1 MAKFSKIKG
10 PLSIAAYAVFLL
22 LTFNLR
28 VVDALSSYAVKG
40 RTVKIETSD
49 AEYTVA
55 VLYSESELARH
66 SPTTQGLFGN
76 TLAEVESY
84 EAVPMRVA
92 TGALAEAAPK
102 LEPERKPEPESKAS
116 FAANESKPQGL
127 ARPQAATQ
135 GPTALDFI
143 QAIKDKKWEYA
154 ELIDRYIVRYDSDTY
169 IVLTIRPDLQEMLE
183 DTLAKYDTRLS
194 VGIIQDPYTGH
205 VLAMSSSNRNQVTHI
220 LDEAYKT
227 DNWALQANFPVASI
241 FKFVTAAAGIDTG
254 KMTQNSNFLSSQKQ
268 YMKVW
273 KAFANSHNGVFGRMA
288 RQITKEPLERY
299 ALLFGFNRPFFFD
312 LPVSKSVA
320 EFPANQTQIEES
332 AAGLNK
338 NFLVSPIHVSSM
350 VSTIINE
357 GVNHKPVLVDYV
369 VRGDKA
375 IFKRKPF
382 VLTKPIKPETAKVLT
397 QMMYGTTAVGTG
409 KKGFGGYKTCPNLAK
424 YSGGKTGTLTGSYPN
439 YLYTWFGG
447 FTKISGE
454 TLAITTLVG
463 QNNHSATKAASV
475 AGQIAFELF
484 KKGKAPEKRNHVAS
498 R

>member
-1 MAKFSKIKG
+1 MVKFSKIKG
-10 PLSIAAYAVFLL
+10 FLSITAYAVFLL

-40 RTVKIETSD
+40 RTVKIEAND
-49 AEYTVA
+49 AQYTVA
-55 VLYSESELARH
+55 VLYSESELAH
-66 SPTTQGLFGN
+66 QTETSEGLFGN
-76 TLAEVESY
+76 TLAEVGSY
-84 EAVPMRVA
+84 EAVPMRLAADVA
-92 TGALAEAAPK
+92 
-102 LEPERKPEPESKAS
+102 PEPQPEPNGAPLAKAQP
-116 FAANESKPQGL
+116 AKP
-127 ARPQAATQ
+127 APR
-135 GPTALDFI
+135 GPSALDFI

-154 ELIDRYIVRYDSDTY
+154 ELIDRYIVRFDPETY
-169 IVLTIRPDLQEMLE
+169 IVLTIRPELQEMLE
-183 DTLAKYDTRLS
+183 ATLAKYNTRLA

-205 VLAMSSSNRNQVTHI
+205 ILAMSSSNRNQVTHI

-241 FKFVTAAAGIDTG
+241 FKFITAAAGIDTG

-273 KAFANSHNGVFGRMA
+273 KAFAASHNGVFGRMA

-320 EFPANQTQIEES
+320 EFPQGQKQIEEA

-338 NFLVSPIHVSSM
+338 NFLISPIHVSSM

-484 KKGKAPEKRNHVAS
+484 KQSNSPEKRNHIAA